1 MKKWGLIIMLMI
13 LMAGCAHQNPPL
25 FEKGVFVDFAKHQN
39 DFLAADDILGKLR
52 HNLEALV
59 AKDKDEFK
67 ADLMEGHDTPG
78 NMDYVENNYEYKI
91 LDMDVATYDPE
102 TRRITISFPVQVL
115 IDNKVEDRRITY
127 TFEPDKNGE
136 WKIAL
141 ID

>member
-1 MKKWGLIIMLMI
+1 
-13 LMAGCAHQNPPL
+13 
-25 FEKGVFVDFAKHQN
+25 
-39 DFLAADDILGKLR
+39 
-52 HNLEALV
+52 
-59 AKDKDEFK
+59 
-67 ADLMEGHDTPG
+67 MEGHDTPG